1 MSVLALD
8 TIRAMCEPTTHMA
21 DDDIRERLR
30 MAGAKRREATQDAS
44 LARYRD
50 LIEEALAA
58 GMSQREVARRI
69 GVTEAGIRKM
79 RREASG
85 G

>member
-1 MSVLALD
+1 
-8 TIRAMCEPTTHMA
+8 
-21 DDDIRERLR
+21 

-79 RREASG
+79 RREVSG